1 MTTTQTIVAD
11 RALVD
16 GRWAGPVSVDVGD
29 GLVKRISPAPG
40 DTEAVTLTAGM
51 IDLQVNGVGP
61 INLVDADDAGW
72 SAVATTLARHGV
84 TAFCPTAISADL
96 ATMAGFVAAVRHA
109 RDHLAGRAV
118 AQPGGA
124 HLEGPFLADRRAGAH
139 PRALLR
145 SPTSGDVAG
154 LLRAAGTDGALAMVT
169 LAPELPGALEAIAQ
183 LVAAGV
189 RVSIGH
195 TDATADQVGTAAA
208 AGATL
213 VTHLYNAQRPL
224 HHREPGV
231 VGQALVDERLTLGL
245 IADLHHVAPGALRLA
260 FAAAGSRI
268 AVVSDAVT
276 AADQTAPPRLAD
288 GTLAGAVAVLDE
300 SVRNL
305 IGLGLDP
312 ALVLRAVTATPARA
326 LGRADIGQVRVGC
339 RADLVAWTA
348 DWRVARVWVG
358 GRVVG

>member
-1 MTTTQTIVAD
+1 V
-11 RALVD
+11 
-16 GRWAGPVSVDVGD
+16 
-29 GLVKRISPAPG
+29 
-40 DTEAVTLTAGM
+40 
-51 IDLQVNGVGP
+51 
-61 INLVDADDAGW
+61 
-72 SAVATTLARHGV
+72 
-84 TAFCPTAISADL
+84 
-96 ATMAGFVAAVRHA
+96 
-109 RDHLAGRAV
+109 
-118 AQPGGA
+118 
-124 HLEGPFLADRRAGAH
+124 
-139 PRALLR
+139 LR

-195 TDATADQVGTAAA
+195 TDATADQVGNAAA

-326 LGRADIGQVRVGC
+326 LGRADIGQVRAGC

-358 GRVVG
+358 GRVVA